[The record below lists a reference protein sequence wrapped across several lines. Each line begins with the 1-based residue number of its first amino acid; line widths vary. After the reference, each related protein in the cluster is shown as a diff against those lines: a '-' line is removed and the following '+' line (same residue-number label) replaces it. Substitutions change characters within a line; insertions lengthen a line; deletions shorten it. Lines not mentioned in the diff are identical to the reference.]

1 MCETGLL
8 VQLVPVKRAD
18 LRFFK
23 LKFVLIHGSILI
35 EGSRTTPRAAWSQR
49 QNGIA
54 ALSNRGYD
62 QIVDVH
68 FILGGQRVTRENW
81 NTFGPDVTEANLDRI
96 SDAVLDVA
104 ESLRCKEH
112 KGVPAI
118 TCRGV
123 TLDAIEFEVA
133 ACCPNFERALA
144 GELQRRVR
152 PERLVRAE
160 IPGVERTRSPRRNW
174 RRMNRTFGP
183 ILAGMVIDM
192 VDLATFGPMK
202 RFVGLPAGALAGYWM
217 ASIFRLPLKQK
228 LLCALAAAI
237 YCVIPGLEFIPVA
250 TLLGAYIRF
259 RTFDDP
265 LDGGD

>member
-1 MCETGLL
+1 M
-8 VQLVPVKRAD
+8 
-18 LRFFK
+18 
-23 LKFVLIHGSILI
+23 
-35 EGSRTTPRAAWSQR
+35 
-49 QNGIA
+49 
-54 ALSNRGYD
+54 
-62 QIVDVH
+62 DVH
-68 FILGGQRVTRENW
+68 FIVGGQRVTRENW

-104 ESLRCKEH
+104 ESLRCAEH
-112 KGVPAI
+112 KSEPVV
-118 TCRGV
+118 TCRG
-123 TLDAIEFEVA
+123 TALDAMQFEVT
-133 ACCPNFERALA
+133 ACCPTFEKALA
-144 GELQRRVR
+144 GELQRKVKCAD
-152 PERLVRAE
+152 LVRKE
-160 IPGVERTRSPRRNW
+160 IPGVVRTRSPRRSW

-183 ILAGMVIDM
+183 ILAGMLIDL

-202 RFVGLPAGALAGYWM
+202 RFVGLPAGALAGFWM

-259 RTFDDP
+259 RTYDDP